1 MIDLENDRPIII
13 YGTGNGA
20 SVLISRFEKTEI
32 LISAVAASD
41 DFARNQIFMGRKVLK
56 ISEALKKFPDALVV
70 VAFGSDRPDIIKKIK
85 ELNSSYDLII
95 AEIPLCGDFFD
106 ENKYKKDREKIEYC
120 RKLFADKESVCLFDS
135 MLRYKLY
142 NRFEDLMEFTEKR
155 EDSLKLLNLHNDM
168 IYADVGAYR
177 GETLYDFKK
186 VYAFEPAEKNFIHLK
201 ENIKNRRGE
210 VILVQKAV
218 TQNNKGAYISQ
229 NNGRGAKIYDTGIKV
244 ETVSLNEY
252 FKDKKVDFIKMDIEG
267 QEKQALLGAD
277 KILNRDRPALLI
289 SAYHY
294 TDDFYK
300 IPLLINEIYKDV
312 KIYLRREK
320 CFPAWELNVYV
331 KPENQR

>member
-13 YGTGNGA
+13 YGTGDGA
-20 SVLISRFEKTEI
+20 SVLISHLIEKGVS
-32 LISAVAASD
+32 ISAVVASD
-41 DFARNQIFMGRKVLK
+41 DFARNRTFMGYKVLK
-56 ISEALKKFPDALVV
+56 ISEVLKKLPNALVV
-70 VAFGSDRPDIIKKIK
+70 VAFGSDRPDIIHKIN
-85 ELNSSYDLII
+85 ELNSKHDLIV

-106 ENKYKKDREKIEYC
+106 KNIYQKDREKIDFC
-120 RKLFADKESVCLFDS
+120 RGLFADKQSVLLFDS

-142 NRFEDLMEFTEKR
+142 NRFDDLMEFTEKR
-155 EDSLKLLNLHNDM
+155 EESLELLNLNNDM
-168 IYADVGAYR
+168 IYADIGAYR

-201 ENIKNRRGE
+201 ENIKSRDGE
-210 VILVQKAV
+210 VILIQKAV
-218 TQNNKGAYISQ
+218 TQDNKGDYISQ
-229 NNGRGAKIYDTGIKV
+229 NNGRGVKISDKGIKV

-277 KILNRDRPALLI
+277 KILKRDSPALLI

-300 IPLLINEIYKDV
+300 IPILINEIYKDV

-331 KPENQR
+331 RPDYK